1 MLKVNIIGIGP
12 GNPELLTREAALAI
26 EQSNILI
33 GDSRMLAA
41 YTTEKK
47 TVFQTISTA
56 KILDII
62 KELDP
67 AKDIVGILVSGDIGF
82 FSLTK
87 TIADKLSACEVKR
100 FCGISSL
107 VYFTQKLDMS
117 WDDAKIIS
125 MHGRNNNLVAAV
137 AKNTKV
143 FSLTG
148 GENSPAKLCKEL
160 CDCGYSDVF
169 VYVGENLSYA
179 DEKITK
185 GFASELVGM
194 EFPSLSVMMIIND
207 KPIDGCHYV
216 HGLPDDFFVRAKVPM
231 TKQEVRS
238 ISISKLSPR
247 STDIIY
253 DIGAGTGSVSVEL
266 ALIAKNGKVWAFE
279 RNPEAIELIR
289 MNSKKLYVQNLEIIE
304 GEASA
309 EIKETPAPD
318 CVFIGGSGGNLH
330 SMLDTIYLKN
340 NEARVVINA
349 ITVETLASV
358 LDYYKN
364 KSNYEIEIVNVFCAR
379 SQKIGSYNL
388 MKAQNPVY
396 VISANRKGE

>member
-289 MNSKKLYVQNLEIIE
+289 MNSKKLNVQNLEIIE

-340 NEARVVINA
+340 KEARLVINA
-349 ITVETLASV
+349 ITIETLSSA

-364 KSNYEIEIVNVFCAR
+364 KSDYEIEIVNVFCAR

>member
-47 TVFQTISTA
+47 TVFQTISKT

-289 MNSKKLYVQNLEIIE
+289 MNSKKLNVQNLEIIE

>member
-12 GNPELLTREAALAI
+12 GNPELLTKEAALAI
-26 EQSNILI
+26 KESNILI

-41 YTTEKK
+41 YTTEQK
-47 TVFQTISTA
+47 TVFQTINTT
-56 KILDII
+56 KILEII
-62 KELDP
+62 NQLDP
-67 AKDIVGILVSGDIGF
+67 AKDVVGILVSGDIGF

-87 TIADKLSACEVKR
+87 TIADKLSGCEVKR
-100 FCGISSL
+100 LCGISSL
-107 VYFTQKLDMS
+107 VYFAQKLEMS

-125 MHGRNNNLVAAV
+125 MHGRNNNLIAAV
-137 AKNTKV
+137 AQNTKV
-143 FSLTG
+143 FALTG
-148 GENSPAKLCKEL
+148 GENSPAVLCKHL
-160 CDCGYSDVF
+160 CDYGYSDVF

-185 GFASELVGM
+185 GFASELAGM
-194 EFPSLSVMMIIND
+194 EFPSLSVMMIINEKAVD
-207 KPIDGCHYV
+207 TCHYV

-238 ISISKLSPR
+238 ISLSKLSPQN
-247 STDIIY
+247 TDIIY

-266 ALIAKNGKVWAFE
+266 ALIAKHGKVLAFE
-279 RNPEAIELIR
+279 RNPEAIELIGL
-289 MNSKKLYVQNLEIIE
+289 NSKKLNVQNLEIIA

-309 EIKETPAPD
+309 EIKAAPAPD

-330 SMLDTIYLKN
+330 AMLDTIYLKN
-340 NEARVVINA
+340 QEARVVINA

-364 KSNYEIEIVNVFCAR
+364 RSDYEIEIVNVFCAR
-379 SQKIGSYNL
+379 SQKIASYNL

-396 VISANRKGE
+396 VISAYRKGE

>member
-12 GNPELLTREAALAI
+12 GNPELLTKEAALAI

-41 YTTEKK
+41 YATQQKRLFE
-47 TVFQTISTA
+47 TINTA
-56 KILDII
+56 KILEII
-62 KELDP
+62 SGLETE
-67 AKDIVGILVSGDIGF
+67 KDVVGILVSGDIGF

-87 TIADKLSACEVKR
+87 TIADKLSDCEVER

-107 VYFTQKLDMS
+107 VYFAQKLNMP

-137 AKNTKV
+137 AQNAKV
-143 FSLTG
+143 FALTG
-148 GENSPAKLCKEL
+148 GENSPAGLCKEL
-160 CDCGYSDVF
+160 WEYGYSEVLVD
-169 VYVGENLSYA
+169 VGENLSYT

-185 GFASELVGM
+185 GIASEIAYM
-194 EFPSLSVMMIIND
+194 EFPSLAVMMIINEHALD
-207 KPIDGCHYV
+207 AGRYV
-216 HGLPDDFFVRAKVPM
+216 HGLPDDTFVRTKVPM

-238 ISISKLSPR
+238 ISLSKLSPK
-247 STDIIY
+247 SSDIIY

-266 ALIAKNGKVWAFE
+266 ALIAKDGKVWAFE
-279 RNPEAIELIR
+279 RNPEAVELIR
-289 MNSKKLYVQNLEIIE
+289 KNSKKLNVQNLAIIE

-309 EIKETPAPD
+309 AIKEAPAPD

-330 SMLDTIYLKN
+330 AMLDTIYFKN
-340 NEARVVINA
+340 KDARLVINA
-349 ITVETLASV
+349 ITVETLASA

-364 KSNYEIEIVNVFCAR
+364 KSDYEIEIVNVFCAR
-379 SQKIGSYNL
+379 SQKIAAYNL

>member
-289 MNSKKLYVQNLEIIE
+289 MNSKKLNVQNLEIIE

-349 ITVETLASV
+349 ITVETLSSA

-364 KSNYEIEIVNVFCAR
+364 KNDYEIEIVNVFCAR

>member
-137 AKNTKV
+137 SKNTKV

-238 ISISKLSPR
+238 ISISKLAPR

-289 MNSKKLYVQNLEIIE
+289 MNSKKLNVQNLEIIE

>member
-12 GNPELLTREAALAI
+12 GNPELLTKEAALAI

-41 YTTEKK
+41 YATKQKK
-47 TVFQTISTA
+47 VFETINTA
-56 KILDII
+56 KILEII
-62 KELDP
+62 SGLEPK
-67 AKDIVGILVSGDIGF
+67 KDIVGILVSGDIGF

-87 TIADKLSACEVKR
+87 TIADKLSDCEVKR

-107 VYFTQKLDMS
+107 VYFAQKLNMP

-125 MHGRNNNLVAAV
+125 MHGRYNNLVSAV
-137 AKNTKV
+137 AQNTKV
-143 FSLTG
+143 FALTG
-148 GENSPAKLCKEL
+148 GENSPARLCKEL
-160 CDCGYSDVF
+160 CEHGYSDVL
-169 VYVGENLSYA
+169 VYVGENLSYT

-185 GFASELVGM
+185 GIPVEIANM
-194 EFPSLSVMMIIND
+194 EFPSLSVMMIINEQALD
-207 KPIDGCHYV
+207 TGRYV
-216 HGLPDDFFVRAKVPM
+216 HGLPDDTFVRTKVPM

-238 ISISKLSPR
+238 ISLSKLSPK
-247 STDIIY
+247 SSDIIY

-279 RNPEAIELIR
+279 RNPEAVELIR
-289 MNSKKLYVQNLEIIE
+289 KNSKKLNVQNLAIIE

-309 EIKETPAPD
+309 AIKEAPAPD

-330 SMLDTIYLKN
+330 DMLDTIYLKN
-340 NEARVVINA
+340 KDARLVINA
-349 ITVETLASV
+349 ITVETLASA
-358 LDYYKN
+358 LEYYKN
-364 KSNYEIEIVNVFCAR
+364 KSDYEIEIVNVFCAR
-379 SQKIGSYNL
+379 SQKIAAYNL

>member
-12 GNPELLTREAALAI
+12 GNPELLTKEAALAI

-41 YTTEKK
+41 YATQQKRLFE
-47 TVFQTISTA
+47 TINTA
-56 KILDII
+56 KILEII
-62 KELDP
+62 SGLETE
-67 AKDIVGILVSGDIGF
+67 KDVVGILVSGDIGF

-87 TIADKLSACEVKR
+87 TIAEKLSDCEVER

-107 VYFTQKLDMS
+107 VYFAQKLNMP

-137 AKNTKV
+137 AQNAKV
-143 FSLTG
+143 FALTG
-148 GENSPAKLCKEL
+148 GENSPAGLCKEL
-160 CDCGYSDVF
+160 CEYGYSDVL
-169 VYVGENLSYA
+169 VYVGENLSYT

-185 GFASELVGM
+185 GIASEIAYM
-194 EFPSLSVMMIIND
+194 EFPSLAVMMIINEQALD
-207 KPIDGCHYV
+207 AGRYV
-216 HGLPDDFFVRAKVPM
+216 HGLPDDTFVRTKVPM

-238 ISISKLSPR
+238 ISLSKLSPK
-247 STDIIY
+247 SSDIIY

-266 ALIAKNGKVWAFE
+266 ALIAKDGKVWAFE
-279 RNPEAIELIR
+279 RNPEAVELIR
-289 MNSKKLYVQNLEIIE
+289 KNSKKLNVQNLAIIE

-309 EIKETPAPD
+309 EIKEAPAPD

-330 SMLDTIYLKN
+330 AMLDTIYFKN
-340 NEARVVINA
+340 KDARLVINA
-349 ITVETLASV
+349 ITVETLASA

-364 KSNYEIEIVNVFCAR
+364 KSDYEIEIVNVFCAR
-379 SQKIGSYNL
+379 SQKIAAYNL

>member
-12 GNPELLTREAALAI
+12 GNPELLTKEAALAI
-26 EQSNILI
+26 EESNVLI

-41 YTTEKK
+41 YTSELK
-47 TVFQTISTA
+47 TVFHTINTK
-56 KILDII
+56 KILEII
-62 KELDP
+62 DKLDP
-67 AKDIVGILVSGDIGF
+67 AKDVVGILVSGDIGF

-87 TIADKLSACEVKR
+87 TIAAKLSGCEVKR

-107 VYFTQKLDMS
+107 VYFAQKLDMS

-137 AKNTKV
+137 AQNTKV

-148 GENSPAKLCKEL
+148 GDNSPARLCKEL
-160 CDCGYSDVF
+160 CDHGYSDVF

-179 DEKITK
+179 DEKITE
-185 GFASELVGM
+185 GFASEMVGM
-194 EFPSLSVMMIIND
+194 EFPSLSVMMIINENN
-207 KPIDGCHYV
+207 IDDRYYV
-216 HGLPDDFFVRAKVPM
+216 HGLPDDCFVRAKVPM

-238 ISISKLSPR
+238 ISLSKLSPK

-266 ALIAKNGKVWAFE
+266 ALIANHGKVLAFE
-279 RNPEAIELIR
+279 RNPEAIELIGL
-289 MNSKKLYVQNLEIIE
+289 NSKKLNVQNLEIIA

-309 EIKETPAPD
+309 EIKAAPAPD

-330 SMLDTIYLKN
+330 AMLETIYLKN
-340 NEARVVINA
+340 QEARVVINA

-364 KSNYEIEIVNVFCAR
+364 HSDYEIEIVNVFCAR
-379 SQKIGSYNL
+379 SQKIGAYNL

>member
-1 MLKVNIIGIGP
+1 MLRVNIIGIGP
-12 GNPELLTREAALAI
+12 GNTELLTKEAALAI

-33 GDSRMLAA
+33 GDSRMLADYA
-41 YTTEKK
+41 TKQKNTFE
-47 TVFQTISTA
+47 TISTA
-56 KILDII
+56 KILEII
-62 KELDP
+62 KDLDQE
-67 AKDIVGILVSGDIGF
+67 KDVVGILVSGDIGF

-107 VYFTQKLDMS
+107 VYFAQELNMS

-137 AKNTKV
+137 AQNTKV
-143 FSLTG
+143 FALTG
-148 GENSPAKLCKEL
+148 GENSPAKLCTEL
-160 CDCGYSDVF
+160 CDYGYGNTLI
-169 VYVGENLSYA
+169 YVGENLSYA
-179 DEKITK
+179 DQKITK
-185 GFASELVGM
+185 GFASELANM

-207 KPIDGCHYV
+207 KALDAGHYV
-216 HGLPDDFFVRAKVPM
+216 HGLPDDFFVRTKVPM
-231 TKQEVRS
+231 TKQEIRS
-238 ISISKLSPR
+238 ISLSKLSPKC
-247 STDIIY
+247 TDTIY

-289 MNSKKLYVQNLEIIE
+289 LNSKKLNVQNLAIIE

-309 EIKETPAPD
+309 EIKEAPAPD

-340 NEARVVINA
+340 KEARLVINA
-349 ITVETLASV
+349 ITIETLSSA

-364 KSNYEIEIVNVFCAR
+364 KSDYEIEIVNVFCAR

>member
-41 YTTEKK
+41 YTTEQK

-289 MNSKKLYVQNLEIIE
+289 MNSKKLNVQNLEIIE

-340 NEARVVINA
+340 KEARLVINA
-349 ITVETLASV
+349 ITIETLASV

>member
-238 ISISKLSPR
+238 ISISKLAPR

-289 MNSKKLYVQNLEIIE
+289 MNSKKLNAQNLAIVE
-304 GEASA
+304 GEAST

-340 NEARVVINA
+340 NKARVVINA